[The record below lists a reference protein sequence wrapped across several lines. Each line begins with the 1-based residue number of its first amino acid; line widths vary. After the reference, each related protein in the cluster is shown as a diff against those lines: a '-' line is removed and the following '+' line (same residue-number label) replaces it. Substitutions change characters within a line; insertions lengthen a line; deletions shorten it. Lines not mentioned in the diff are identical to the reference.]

1 MLFGTLVVIHVLVSI
16 FLVLVVLLQAGKGG
30 GMGVAFGGGGG
41 GGGSVLGA
49 GGATSF
55 LGKATVAAGATF
67 MITSLSLAYLSST
80 SRSVVAD
87 SVLESEA
94 SIIAEEEKSGDAK
107 AGDDKAGD
115 DKAGDAKAGDAK
127 AGDAKAGDAKAG
139 DAKAGDA
146 KAGDAKAGERTLED
160 IKKALP
166 GADIKENPDG
176 TGTIEFNL
184 DDANKAGKLKLPAGD
199 EKAPAPEQ

>member
-139 DAKAGDA
+139 DAKAG
-146 KAGDAKAGERTLED
+146 ERTLED

>member
-146 KAGDAKAGERTLED
+146 KAGERTLED